1 MLRPRDP
8 RVVPAAAQS
17 RFRQRM
23 ILPGANSTDS
33 LLLTQ
38 EGKTM
43 ISWDFFSVAN
53 NLGDSVAFN
62 LESDK
67 LTGQC
72 KTRPYPDFIPVKTR
86 GNFES
91 RRRFRPALRVAINGR
106 TSGYLI
112 ILAGKDQSWNVN
124 IQDRRRNVLDH
135 TSFRPRPL
143 SLRSAS

>member
-62 LESDK
+62 LESDIDVWM
-67 LTGQC
+67 
-72 KTRPYPDFIPVKTR
+72 P
-86 GNFES
+86 E
-91 RRRFRPALRVAINGR
+91 
-106 TSGYLI
+106 TSGLEVQAR
-112 ILAGKDQSWNVN
+112 LHEV
-124 IQDRRRNVLDH
+124 
-135 TSFRPRPL
+135 
-143 SLRSAS
+143 SADTKVIVMTGRETPAIRAAAPEGGVF

>member
-53 NLGDSVAFN
+53 NLGDSVALN
-62 LESDK
+62 L
-67 LTGQC
+67 
-72 KTRPYPDFIPVKTR
+72 
-86 GNFES
+86 ES

-135 TSFRPRPL
+135 TS
-143 SLRSAS
+143 